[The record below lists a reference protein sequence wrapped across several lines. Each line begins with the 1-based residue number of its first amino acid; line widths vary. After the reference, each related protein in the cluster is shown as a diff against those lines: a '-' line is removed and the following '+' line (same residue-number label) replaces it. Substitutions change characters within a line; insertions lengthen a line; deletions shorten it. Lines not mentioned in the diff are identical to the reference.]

1 MISPIGNSYGYYTSG
16 YASGATIGA
25 ARTAMS
31 NTLHEDFISVPPVD
45 DVPEVPSNTE
55 TERVERTPEELQQ
68 DRRDA
73 YEIMNSLNPRNAENL
88 NASLEFMTKSPFH
101 AEISDTTKFSKEVEN
116 TEKTEISEECETCEK
131 RTYVDGSN
139 EGDVS
144 FKTPGHISPEAS
156 ASVVSAHEYE
166 HVRNAMQEDKKEDT
180 KLVNVSVS
188 LKTAI
193 CPECGTAYVSGGETR
208 TTMRYGTEQ
217 NAYEKQQRA
226 YQNYIA
232 GANAQINLA
241 A

>member
-1 MISPIGNSYGYYTSG
+1 MISPIGNSYSYYTSS

-31 NTLHEDFISVPPVD
+31 NTLHDDWLSVPPVD
-45 DVPEVPSNTE
+45 DVPEVASNTE

-73 YEIMNSLNPRNAENL
+73 YEIMNSLNPRNAEHL
-88 NASLEFMTKSPFH
+88 NAPLEFMTKSPFN
-101 AEISDTTKFSKEVEN
+101 AEITDITKSTKGTEN
-116 TEKTEISEECETCEK
+116 PEECETCEK

-139 EGDVS
+139 ESDVS

-166 HVRNAMQEDKKEDT
+166 HVRNAMQEDKKENVE
-180 KLVNVSVS
+180 LVNTSVS

-193 CPECGTAYVSGGETR
+193 CPECGTSYVAGGETR
-208 TTMRYGTEQ
+208 TTMRYGAEQ
-217 NAYEKQQRA
+217 NAYEKQQQA
-226 YQNYIA
+226 YENYIS
-232 GANAQINLA
+232 GSNGQLNIA